1 MSGRTWFTNHGF
13 VIILFCGIPGC
24 GKTTVAELLAGR
36 LPVLGPIQL
45 LTSDKLRPPVYKKLF
60 RALATN
66 EKRADFVIL
75 DATFYK
81 REWRQQVKALA
92 VSEKVITVYLECP
105 LSTALERNR
114 TRRANISEKAIRII
128 FHKFE
133 PPMNPTIKIDTT
145 VTTAVQAA
153 DQIFEF
159 IKDQL

>member
-1 MSGRTWFTNHGF
+1 

-24 GKTTVAELLAGR
+24 GKTTVAELLAER
-36 LPVLGPIQL
+36 LTVLGQTQL
-45 LTSDKLRPPVYKKLF
+45 LSSDKLRPPVYKKLF

-81 REWRQQVKALA
+81 REWRQQVRALA
-92 VSEKVITVYLECP
+92 RSEKVITVYLECP
-105 LSTALERNR
+105 LSTALARNR
-114 TRRANISEKAIRII
+114 ARQANISAKAIHII

-133 PPMNPTIKIDTT
+133 PLMNPTMKIDTT
-145 VTTAVQAA
+145 VTAATQAA

-159 IKDQL
+159 IKDQR

>member
-1 MSGRTWFTNHGF
+1 
-13 VIILFCGIPGC
+13 VIIIFCGIPGC
-24 GKTTVAELLAGR
+24 GKTTVAELLAER
-36 LPVLGPIQL
+36 LPVHGPIQL

-145 VTTAVQAA
+145 VTAAVRAA

>member
-1 MSGRTWFTNHGF
+1 VSGKTRFTNHAF

-24 GKTTVAELLAGR
+24 GKTTVAELLAER

-145 VTTAVQAA
+145 VTAAVPAA
-153 DQIFEF
+153 DQIFAF